1 MGNIFLPNNAEG
13 IPALIVIPT
22 RLDAGFFN
30 ALCGMVPQTNG
41 AMPLAQTIS
50 ASSKPVQPERGLLE
64 QVAKTNPP
72 SKSGGRSGP
81 ATDGQIKFM
90 KSIAKK
96 KGLREADICKEFDV
110 KSFSDLT
117 NQQASDW
124 LEEHNVPDPW

>member
-1 MGNIFLPNNAEG
+1 MNNNDNEPS
-13 IPALIVIPT
+13 IPALVVIPMQ
-22 RLDAGFFN
+22 LNASFLN
-30 ALCGMVPQTNG
+30 ALCGMVPQANSAT
-41 AMPLAQTIS
+41 PLAQS
-50 ASSKPVQPERGLLE
+50 APASSRPVQRDGGLIDQL
-64 QVAKTNPP
+64 AKTANPP

-96 KGLREADICKEFDV
+96 KHLGEAEICNAFGV
-110 KSFSDLT
+110 QRFSDLT

>member
-1 MGNIFLPNNAEG
+1 MNNNDNEPS

-22 RLDAGFFN
+22 RLN
-30 ALCGMVPQTNG
+30 ASFLNDLCGMGPQTNG
-41 AMPLAQTIS
+41 AVPLAQTT
-50 ASSKPVQPERGLLE
+50 PDGGLLE
-64 QVAKTNPP
+64 QVAKAANPP
-72 SKSGGRSGP
+72 SKSAGRSGP

-90 KSIAKK
+90 KSIVKK
-96 KGLREADICKEFDV
+96 KGLREADICKDLDV

>member
-1 MGNIFLPNNAEG
+1 MNNNDNEPS

-22 RLDAGFFN
+22 RLTMGFLN
-30 ALCGMVPQTNG
+30 ALCGMASSN
-41 AMPLAQTIS
+41 AMPLAQTTPT
-50 ASSKPVQPERGLLE
+50 SSIPAQREGGLIE

-117 NQQASDW
+117 NQQASDFI
-124 LEEHNVPDPW
+124 EEHNIPDPW

>member
-1 MGNIFLPNNAEG
+1 MNNNDNEPS

-30 ALCGMVPQTNG
+30 ALCAQPNNS
-41 AMPLAQTIS
+41 MPLAQTTP

-72 SKSGGRSGP
+72 SKSAGRSGL
-81 ATDGQIKFM
+81 ATDSQIKFM
-90 KSIAKK
+90 KSIVKK

-117 NQQASDW
+117 NQQASDFI
-124 LEEHNVPDPW
+124 EEHNIPDPW